1 MSLSQAWA
9 TPFESCS
16 PIRRFT
22 SHKGQRHLSGLW
34 WSATTGGH
42 VGFESWMERERQ
54 GRQEDIDDQS
64 EREVRV
70 TAVGDAAQA
79 QDVAESDAEQR
90 WQQLDDSIDHV
101 APFVGRGS
109 GVWDRWTEGRN
120 PMPGSDQAFAKRSL
134 PAGRPPL
141 SGMPSPCGRRLLRA
155 NGQPR

>member
-1 MSLSQAWA
+1 
-9 TPFESCS
+9 
-16 PIRRFT
+16 
-22 SHKGQRHLSGLW
+22 
-34 WSATTGGH
+34 
-42 VGFESWMERERQ
+42 MERERQ

-109 GVWDRWTEGRN
+109 GVWTVGRRDAIRCLVAIRL
-120 PMPGSDQAFAKRSL
+120 S
-134 PAGRPPL
+134 L
-141 SGMPSPCGRRLLRA
+141 SGRCQPDALR
-155 NGQPR
+155 